1 MNLRDIPSIIMKTIR
16 RLEISASGFSD
27 SVRPE
32 YLFLAIAVP
41 FSAAIM
47 FLTPPL
53 QTPDGIQHLYRA
65 WGVSTGQ
72 FSCGAGSIV
81 IVPKGLADFVSAF
94 PNDLSDDG
102 LFRTSLLRPW
112 NVPETLAGPTA
123 EAYTQF
129 CSYNPLSHLPQAL
142 GISLARL
149 FHPTAASAYYG
160 AEITNA
166 LIGLILVFFAIRT
179 APLGKTYFLLAGL
192 IGGAL
197 EIFSSTSGDAVNIGG
212 LLFLTALFLRA
223 SDGKA
228 LSGRKLAALL
238 ATSLLFIH
246 TKPAYVGFALLAFLI
261 PSRAFPS
268 TRSFRFFLAAFF
280 VANIL
285 LAALFASYAD
295 TDSYLRPEG
304 VDPVEQIAFIRS
316 NPLSTATLVTKET
329 FENLPRYIGA
339 KKDWGSGLS
348 VLFFLGILVLGLDGR
363 RPSRRTRI
371 VLPLIVF
378 GTATLIE
385 LLEYL
390 FWNEP
395 GSSGIRGIQSRY
407 YYGLLPLLFLAAHVP
422 FRRFR
427 TASFPPALRTVAI
440 VILALAAAET
450 TLSDLDDKYHKNHL
464 YDAIPGTPTG
474 TAIDGLAKKT
484 KNVSFGPDGTI
495 ETVDDDNYVELDA
508 VGLSGISFLSEG
520 VGSIRIRYRFLGEEA
535 FSKGHTDTVQSTK
548 NISVNLGKVAE
559 KEGRPVDL
567 VRITFSDEPEV
578 FSIRDFTLYRE
589 EGDANGNSE

>member
-1 MNLRDIPSIIMKTIR
+1 MKTIR
-16 RLEISASGFSD
+16 RLETSASGFSGF
-27 SVRPE
+27 VRPE
-32 YLFLAIAVP
+32 HLFLAIAIP

-112 NVPETLAGPTA
+112 NIPETLAGPTA

-149 FHPTAASAYYG
+149 FHPTAAGAYYG

-261 PSRAFPS
+261 PSSAFSS
-268 TRSFRFFLAAFF
+268 TRSFRFFLATFF
-280 VANIL
+280 LTNIL
-285 LAALFASYAD
+285 LAALLASYAD
-295 TDSYLRPEG
+295 TGSYLRPEG

-316 NPLSTATLVTKET
+316 HPLSTATLVTKET
-329 FENLPRYIGA
+329 FENLPRYVGA
-339 KKDWGSGLS
+339 KKDWGIGLS
-348 VLFFLGILVLGLDGR
+348 LLFFFGILGLGLDGS

-378 GTATLIE
+378 GTAALIE

-395 GSSGIRGIQSRY
+395 GASGIRGIQSRY
-407 YYGLLPLLFLAAHVP
+407 YYGLLPLLYLAAHAP
-422 FRRFR
+422 FRSLGNI
-427 TASFPPALRTVAI
+427 SFQNGLRVIAVTGITIAVATSSLI
-440 VILALAAAET
+440 
-450 TLSDLDDKYHKNHL
+450 DLDAKYHKTYL
-464 YDAIPGTPTG
+464 AVIPNGTPVSIDLGECAIKTDDLSIGQDGSIETLADTNYAEFDVSDLSGLSFETTG
-474 TAIDGLAKKT
+474 TGAIGL
-484 KNVSFGPDGTI
+484 
-495 ETVDDDNYVELDA
+495 
-508 VGLSGISFLSEG
+508 
-520 VGSIRIRYRFLGEEA
+520 RYRFRGDEK
-535 FSKGHTDTVQSTK
+535 FSKKPTDDIHSTK
-548 NISVNLGKVAE
+548 RVSVDFETLAQR
-559 KEGRPVDL
+559 EGRPVDRI
-567 VRITFSDEPEV
+567 RITFSDRPEA
-578 FSIRDFTLYRE
+578 FSVNAFTAYYA
-589 EGDANGNSE
+589 DSSTSYTCGNR